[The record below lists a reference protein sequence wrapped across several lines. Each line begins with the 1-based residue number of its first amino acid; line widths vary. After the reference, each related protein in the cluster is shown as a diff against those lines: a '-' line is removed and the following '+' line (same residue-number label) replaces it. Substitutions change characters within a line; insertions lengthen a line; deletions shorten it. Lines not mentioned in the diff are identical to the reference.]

1 VLKDLSHHPAF
12 RTAALLFSVAVVGTL
27 IGVAWEDVTYG
38 KAESSLEQMEAR
50 AAALE
55 AKQESKED
63 AFRRSKREEAIL
75 ARSLTYFPPYPNAGR
90 PEALAA
96 DYLGPDVPIAVA
108 FFTTKDSSDQ
118 VIQHYRKVILDQ
130 GLPVIGARFSENSGY
145 VGYWEPETE
154 EVRLVSTLH
163 QGGETM
169 AFVSA
174 GRMGNLLQRRS
185 IQIPEWAPVPP
196 DLREAATL
204 TLNMEGL
211 QNTTVT
217 GRMAAQSVEQ
227 AEQAY
232 RSTLR
237 LQGWTA
243 EAGSS
248 SGFQQREFV
257 VSNTGMR
264 GQVIL
269 KQATGSAEVEFHL
282 SLMQKPE
289 VLP

>member
-1 VLKDLSHHPAF
+1 MLKDLAHHPAF
-12 RTAALLFSVAVVGTL
+12 RTGALLFSVSVVGVL
-27 IGVAWEDVTYG
+27 LGVAWEDATYG
-38 KAESSLEQMEAR
+38 KVESELERMENQVD
-50 AAALE
+50 AAE
-55 AKQESKED
+55 AKQEGV
-63 AFRRSKREEAIL
+63 RRSKRDEAIL

-118 VIQHYRKVILDQ
+118 VLQHYRKVILDQ
-130 GLPVIGARFSENSGY
+130 GLPVIGVRFSENSGY
-145 VGYWEPETE
+145 VGYWEPDTE
-154 EVRLVSTLH
+154 EIRLVSTLA

-174 GRMGNLLQRRS
+174 GQMGNMLQRRAA
-185 IQIPEWAPVPP
+185 QIPDWVPVPP
-196 DLREAATL
+196 NLRQASTM

-217 GRMAAQSVEQ
+217 GRVAAESVDD
-227 AEQAY
+227 AERDY

-237 LQGWTA
+237 LQGWKA

-248 SGFQQREFV
+248 PGFQQRELV

-269 KQATGSAEVEFHL
+269 KKAAGSGEVEFHL

-289 VLP
+289 ALP

>member
-1 VLKDLSHHPAF
+1 MLKDLAHHPAF
-12 RTAALLFSVAVVGTL
+12 RAGALLFSVSVVGVL
-27 IGVAWEDVTYG
+27 LGVAWEDASYG
-38 KAESSLEQMEAR
+38 KVESELERVEDQAQAM
-50 AAALE
+50 E
-55 AKQESKED
+55 AKQEGV
-63 AFRRSKREEAIL
+63 RRSKREEAVL

-118 VIQHYRKVILDQ
+118 ILQHYRKVILDQ

-145 VGYWEPETE
+145 VGYWEPDTE
-154 EVRLVSTLH
+154 EVRLISTLQ

-169 AFVSA
+169 ALVSA
-174 GRMGNLLQRRS
+174 GQMGNMLRRS
-185 IQIPEWAPVPP
+185 AAQIPDWAPVPP
-196 DLREAATL
+196 SLREVSAL

-217 GRMAAQSVEQ
+217 GRVAAESVDD
-227 AEQAY
+227 AERAY

-237 LQGWTA
+237 LMGWTA

-248 SGFQQREFV
+248 PGFQQREFV

-269 KQATGSAEVEFHL
+269 KQAMGSGEVEFHL

-289 VLP
+289 ALP